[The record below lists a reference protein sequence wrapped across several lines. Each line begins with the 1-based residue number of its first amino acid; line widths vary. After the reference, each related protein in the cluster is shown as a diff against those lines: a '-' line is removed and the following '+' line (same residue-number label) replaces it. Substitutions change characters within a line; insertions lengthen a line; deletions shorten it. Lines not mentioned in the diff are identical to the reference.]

1 MTERL
6 SRHAALHPK
15 QMLAIWAVIFVLS
28 IASIALLLP
37 SAITTDATVTN
48 DPESQQGYDAIFRH
62 MPPSGDNVNEVV
74 LVRAPGTN
82 ITTDRQTQIDIQQL
96 VATLQETGRTAQ
108 VRSYLDDRD
117 PGLLSPDK
125 DAAVIAIGMGPDA
138 EDGIKDVI
146 AVVEQADKGPLEVT
160 ITGEFTADNDFLTL
174 SNKDLKEG
182 ELFFGL
188 PAALIVLLLV
198 FGAVVAG
205 LIPVLLAIVA
215 IIVALALVA
224 IVGQVWEVSFF
235 VVNMLTGMGLA
246 LGVDYALFIVSR
258 FREERAVGVEKVEA
272 VTATGR
278 TASRAVLFSGTAFVI
293 AMTGMLLVPD
303 TILRS
308 LAAGAILVGLTAVAA
323 ATTLLPAVLSLLGD
337 RVDGLRLPFVGRG
350 SGEARFW
357 GAVVVRVQRRPL
369 AYLLASTAFLILL
382 ALPALELRT
391 GSAGVRTIP
400 DGYASKDGFNA
411 LERELGVGTVDSAQI
426 VVVGD
431 VAAPPVRR
439 GIDRLRAELAA
450 DTAFRNPSLETAPD
464 GQLAVVEALVAG
476 DSRDERSVQAIER
489 LRSELVPRALD
500 GTGVTV
506 YVTGETAEIVDYR
519 ELMQHWLPIVFAF
532 VLGFSF
538 ILLTVAFRS
547 IVVPAKAIAL
557 NLLSVGAAYGLIVLV
572 FQEGVGNELFGFPQ
586 VDAIE
591 AWLPLF
597 LFSVLFGLSMDYH
610 VFLLSR
616 IRERYTQ
623 TGDTSEAVAFG
634 VRTTARLITGAALII
649 IVVFAGFATGELVM
663 FQQMGFGVAV
673 ALLLDATVIR
683 SVLVPAAM
691 ELLGERNWYLP
702 RWLAWLPH
710 YEVEARGG
718 RLQWRRTRRSGGR
731 SRRPDPPGGNGR
743 RRRRSPPRPRPGCAP
758 RSAPRRAAR
767 RSGRSPR
774 RGRARACPSA
784 RAPPARPCA
793 RAGRD
798 DRVEIGTRLGEGEDA
813 LPSTRARATARC
825 RPRRPRRSSA
835 APPRSGRAG
844 RGRCSVPSRRTQSRK
859 RSHSSEGGRPPPMP
873 VFMITS
879 RPIRS
884 GRSTAS
890 RRPIGPPQSWTT
902 TVASRRSSS
911 SASRSIERT
920 WKS

>member
-6 SRHAALHPK
+6 ARHAALHPK
-15 QMLAIWAVIFVLS
+15 RMLALWGAIFVLS
-28 IASIALLLP
+28 IGAIAVLLP
-37 SAITTDATVTN
+37 SALTTDATVTN
-48 DPESQQGYDAIFRH
+48 DPESQQGYAAMFRH
-62 MPPSGDNVNEVV
+62 LPRSDDFVNEVV
-74 LVRAPGTN
+74 LVRAPGKDV
-82 ITTDRQTQIDIQQL
+82 TTDRQAQLQIEQL
-96 VATLQETGRTAQ
+96 AAALEATGRTAQ
-108 VRSYLDDRD
+108 VGSYFDEED

-125 DAAVIAIGMGPDA
+125 DAVVITIGMGPDA

-146 AVVEQADKGPLEVT
+146 DVVEQADQGPLEAT
-160 ITGEFTADNDFLTL
+160 ITGEFTADDDFLTL

-224 IVGQVWEVSFF
+224 IVGQAWDVSFF

-258 FREERAVGVEKVEA
+258 FREERAGGVEKVEA
-272 VTATGR
+272 VGATGR

-308 LAAGAILVGLTAVAA
+308 LAAGAILVGFTAVAA

-337 RVDGLRLPFVGRG
+337 RVDSLRLPLVGRG
-350 SGEARFW
+350 SGEGRFW

-369 AYLLASTAFLILL
+369 VYLLASTAFLIAL
-382 ALPALELRT
+382 ALPALDLRT

-411 LERELGVGTVDSAQI
+411 LERELGVGTVDTAEI
-426 VVVGD
+426 VVEGD
-431 VAAPPVRR
+431 VAAPSVRQ
-439 GIDRLRAELAA
+439 GLERLRAELAS
-450 DTAFRNPSLETAPD
+450 DTAFRNPELETAPD
-464 GQLAVVEALVAG
+464 ARLAVVEALVAG

-489 LRSELVPRALD
+489 LRTEVVPQALGD
-500 GTGVTV
+500 ADVNV
-506 YVTGETAEIVDYR
+506 YVTGETAEILDYR
-519 ELMQHWLPIVFAF
+519 ELMEDWLPIVFAF

-572 FQEGVGNELFGFPQ
+572 FQDGVGNELFGFPQ

-623 TGDTSEAVAFG
+623 TGDSSEAVAFG

-649 IVVFAGFATGELVM
+649 IVVFIGFATGELVM

-673 ALLLDATVIR
+673 ALLIDATLIR

-702 RWLAWLPH
+702 RWLEWLPH
-710 YEVEARGG
+710 YEVEA
-718 RLQWRRTRRSGGR
+718 TNS
-731 SRRPDPPGGNGR
+731 
-743 RRRRSPPRPRPGCAP
+743 
-758 RSAPRRAAR
+758 
-767 RSGRSPR
+767 
-774 RGRARACPSA
+774 
-784 RAPPARPCA
+784 
-793 RAGRD
+793 
-798 DRVEIGTRLGEGEDA
+798 EI
-813 LPSTRARATARC
+813 
-825 RPRRPRRSSA
+825 
-835 APPRSGRAG
+835 
-844 RGRCSVPSRRTQSRK
+844 
-859 RSHSSEGGRPPPMP
+859 
-873 VFMITS
+873 
-879 RPIRS
+879 
-884 GRSTAS
+884 
-890 RRPIGPPQSWTT
+890 RRPITSP
-902 TVASRRSSS
+902 
-911 SASRSIERT
+911 
-920 WKS
+920 